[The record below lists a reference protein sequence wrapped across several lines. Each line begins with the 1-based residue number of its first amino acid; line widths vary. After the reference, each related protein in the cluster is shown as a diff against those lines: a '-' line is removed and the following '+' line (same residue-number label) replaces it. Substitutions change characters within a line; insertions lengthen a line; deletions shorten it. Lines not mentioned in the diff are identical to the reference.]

1 MYKRQY
7 KTDAIVLRQR
17 KLGEADKIVTLYTS
31 HYGKVDAEAK
41 GVRRTKSRL
50 AGHLEPLTVG
60 SYMLAEGRELDIV
73 TQAETVEAFPQL
85 RTDLERLSRGL
96 YCAELVDRLTPERS
110 EGGPIY
116 RNLEGAL
123 RLLDREESLDIVV
136 RYFEL
141 RLLDELGYRPL
152 LERCAVCGKA
162 LEAVPNYWSPASGG
176 VICPSCSDED
186 VALAP
191 LSVNGLKMLRLLQRG
206 SFAEVSRVRLSGA
219 LSAELEACLEQ
230 QVHFVLDRDVRSARF
245 VETLRRDALMQA
257 PQP

>member
-1 MYKRQY
+1 
-7 KTDAIVLRQR
+7 
-17 KLGEADKIVTLYTS
+17 
-31 HYGKVDAEAK
+31 
-41 GVRRTKSRL
+41 
-50 AGHLEPLTVG
+50 
-60 SYMLAEGRELDIV
+60 
-73 TQAETVEAFPQL
+73 
-85 RTDLERLSRGL
+85 L

-123 RLLDREESLDIVV
+123 RLLDHEESLDIVV

-162 LEAVPNYWSPASGG
+162 LEAVQNYWSPASGG